1 MWMMTSAREHRGW
14 TPWEMEER
22 GRMGQKKGVLG
33 KGEFIVICF
42 LYKISLFKVNYSLF
56 FVL

>member
-1 MWMMTSAREHRGW
+1 MWMMTSAREHHGW

-42 LYKISLFKVNYSLF
+42 LY
-56 FVL
+56 

>member
-1 MWMMTSAREHRGW
+1 MSAREHHGW
-14 TPWEMEER
+14 TLWEMEEH

-42 LYKISLFKVNYSLF
+42 L
-56 FVL
+56 

>member
-1 MWMMTSAREHRGW
+1 MSAREHCGW
-14 TPWEMEER
+14 TPWEMEEC

-42 LYKISLFKVNYSLF
+42 LY
-56 FVL
+56 